1 MEDDVNNED
10 NDSKIENVKIT
21 LIGDS
26 GVGKTCIILR
36 YTNKEFNENQNT
48 TRGANYCPK
57 TLNINGKDLRLDIWD
72 TAGQEQYRSLGN
84 YFYRDSYIVILV
96 YDISNKQS
104 FENLKNVW
112 YKDLKT
118 FGERYTVLA
127 ICGNKSDL
135 FEVEEVPEDE
145 ARKFAEEQDAIFML
159 VSAKTGDNINLL
171 FNTLISKYLGP
182 EFHFLIE
189 EKNKGAEENIKID
202 KKAVEVTDQ
211 KIKEKKKKG
220 CC

>member
-127 ICGNKSDL
+127 IVGNKSDL

-159 VSAKTGDNINLL
+159 VSAKNGNNINLL

-182 EFHFLIE
+182 DFHFLIE
-189 EKNKGAEENIKID
+189 EKSKGAEENIKID

>member
-1 MEDDVNNED
+1 MEDDNNNEN

-36 YTNKEFNENQNT
+36 YTNEEFNENQNT

-57 TLNINGKDLRLDIWD
+57 ILNIGGKDLRLDIWD

-104 FENLKNVW
+104 FENLKNIW

-118 FGERYTVLA
+118 FGEKCTVLA
-127 ICGNKSDL
+127 IVGNKIDL
-135 FEVEEVPEDE
+135 FEAEEVPEDE

-159 VSAKTGDNINLL
+159 VSAKNGDNINLL
-171 FNTLISKYLGP
+171 FRTLIVKYLGP
-182 EFHFLIE
+182 DFHFLIE
-189 EKNKGAEENIKID
+189 EKKKGTEDNIKIN
-202 KKAVEVTDQ
+202 KKSVEVTAQ
-211 KIKEKKKKG
+211 KIKERKKKG

>member
-1 MEDDVNNED
+1 MEDDNNNED
-10 NDSKIENVKIT
+10 NEAKIENVKIT

-57 TLNINGKDLRLDIWD
+57 ILKIKDKDLRLDIWD

-84 YFYRDSYIVILV
+84 YFYRDSYVVILV

-104 FENLKNVW
+104 FENLKNLW
-112 YKDLKT
+112 FKDLKT

-127 ICGNKSDL
+127 IVGNKSDL
-135 FEVEEVPEDE
+135 FEEEEVPEDE
-145 ARKFAEEQDAIFML
+145 ARKFAEEQEAIFML
-159 VSAKTGDNINLL
+159 VSAKNGDNINLL
-171 FNTLISKYLGP
+171 FTTLISKYLGP

-189 EKNKGAEENIKID
+189 EKNKEAEENIKID
-202 KKAVEVTDQ
+202 KKAVEATEQ
-211 KIKEKKKKG
+211 KIKEEKKKG

>member
-1 MEDDVNNED
+1 MS
-10 NDSKIENVKIT
+10 SKKKTFSVKMV
-21 LIGDS
+21 LCGDI
-26 GVGKTCIILR
+26 GVGKTCLFTRITDLEYNPNPITTSNDYHKKTYERGDKII
-36 YTNKEFNENQNT
+36 N
-48 TRGANYCPK
+48 C
-57 TLNINGKDLRLDIWD
+57 DIWD

-112 YKDLKT
+112 FKDLKT
-118 FGERYTVLA
+118 FGEKCTVLA

-182 EFHFLIE
+182 DFHFLIE
-189 EKNKGAEENIKID
+189 EKSKGAEENIKID

-211 KIKEKKKKG
+211 KIKEKKKKVLFQ
-220 CC
+220 

>member
-57 TLNINGKDLRLDIWD
+57 ILKIKDKDLRLDIWD

-84 YFYRDSYIVILV
+84 YFYRDSYVVILV

-104 FENLKNVW
+104 FENLKNLW
-112 YKDLKT
+112 FKDLKT

-127 ICGNKSDL
+127 IVGNKSDL
-135 FEVEEVPEDE
+135 FEEEEVPEDE
-145 ARKFAEEQDAIFML
+145 ARKFAEEQEAIFML
-159 VSAKTGDNINLL
+159 VSAKNGDNINLL
-171 FNTLISKYLGP
+171 FTTLISKYLGP
-182 EFHFLIE
+182 EFHFLIV
-189 EKNKGAEENIKID
+189 KLVYLN
-202 KKAVEVTDQ
+202 
-211 KIKEKKKKG
+211 
-220 CC
+220 